1 MIIQY
6 KDKELIEPDFSILN
20 KKGILFVMLK
30 DISELYKSDYMYSL
44 HNNFIDI
51 EIEDNILVLLTHQFA
66 FLFNI
71 EGSLISDKFKI
82 GFLFNSN
89 EEPVI
94 FEVEK

>member
-1 MIIQY
+1 MIIRY
-6 KDKELIEPDFSILN
+6 KDKELIEPDFSTLN
-20 KKGILFVMLK
+20 EKGVLFLMLK

-66 FLFNI
+66 FLFNM
-71 EGSLISDKFKI
+71 EGYLISDKFKI

-89 EEPVI
+89 DEPII
-94 FEVEK
+94 FEVKK